1 MCTTDLD
8 TFLVALYTITDDLYK
23 AYHPETN
30 RRVGPK
36 PVMTNSEVITLGLC
50 VQWLKWPERKLLK
63 YVKDHWRSYF
73 PRLLSQS
80 EYNRRFNALADHMA
94 CLVPLIRRQVTG
106 YCSCYEVLDCVPV
119 PLMKRCRGER
129 GKLFS
134 REIANIG
141 KGGSDQDWYYGVRL
155 ALSVQPQGWI
165 SGFILA
171 PAKTSERWPAE
182 YLLCHRNN
190 PLGKP
195 AQVDD
200 LPPSHGKK
208 RVGPDGAIWPEAG
221 IGGTNPWIYLTDRGF
236 KGQWWEQHWQAE
248 YKTLVLTPD
257 SYSSYSED
265 EAAKLRHLH
274 SSSRQVIES
283 VNEHLTDDLGLSRI
297 GARTQKG
304 LLARVAAKLAAFNIA
319 VWLNGLFGRPC
330 FAIATLFSF

>member
-1 MCTTDLD
+1 MYTTDLD
-8 TFLVALYTITDDLYK
+8 TFLVALYTIADDQYK
-23 AYHPETN
+23 ARYPQISPH
-30 RRVGPK
+30 VGPK
-36 PVMTNSEVITLGLC
+36 RVMSDSEVITLGLC

-63 YVKDHWRSYF
+63 YVKEQWHSYF

-80 EYNRRFNALADHMA
+80 EYNRRFNALGGRLA
-94 CLVPLIRRQVTG
+94 CLVPLIKRQVTG
-106 YCSCYEVLDCVPV
+106 YCPSYEVLDCVPV

-129 GKLFS
+129 TKLFS

-155 ALSVQPQGWI
+155 ALSVQPAGRI

-195 AQVDD
+195 VQVAD

-221 IGGTNPWIYLTDRGF
+221 TGNSNPWLYLTDRGF
-236 KGQWWEQHWQAE
+236 NGRWWAQHWQSE
-248 YKTLVLTPD
+248 YKTLVLTSD
-257 SYSSYSED
+257 SYKGYTED

-274 SSSRQVIES
+274 SSSRQVIEN
-283 VNEHLTDDLGLSRI
+283 VNEHLSDDLGLGRI
-297 GARTQKG
+297 GARTQQG
-304 LLARVAAKLAAFNIA
+304 LLARVAAKLVAFNIA
-319 VWLNGLFGRPC
+319 LWLNGLFNRPA
-330 FAIATLFSF
+330 FAIASLFSF

>member
-23 AYHPETN
+23 VRYPEIS

-36 PVMTNSEVITLGLC
+36 PVMTNSEVMTLGLC
-50 VQWLKWPERKLLK
+50 VQWLKWPERKLLQ
-63 YVKDHWRSYF
+63 YVKDHWSSYF
-73 PRLLSQS
+73 PRLLSQP
-80 EYNRRFNALADHMA
+80 EYNRRFNALADQIA
-94 CLVPLIRRQVTG
+94 YLVPLIRRRMTG
-106 YCSCYEVLDCVPV
+106 YCPIYEILDCMPV

-134 REIANIG
+134 REVANIG
-141 KGGSDQDWYYGVRL
+141 KGGSDQEWYYGVRL

-165 SGFILA
+165 SGFIMA

-195 AQVDD
+195 AQVED

-208 RVGPDGAIWPEAG
+208 RVGPDGVIWPKAG
-221 IGGTNPWIYLTDRGF
+221 IGSSNPWIYLTDRGF
-236 KGQWWEQHWQAE
+236 KGQWWEQHWQNE

-257 SYSSYSED
+257 SYNSYGED
-265 EAAKLRHLH
+265 DAAKLRHLH

-283 VNEHLTDDLGLSRI
+283 VNEHLSDDLGLNRI

-319 VWLNGLFGRPC
+319 LWMNGLFGRSPL
-330 FAIATLFSF
+330 AVATLFSF